1 MARVYDITVRYSFA
15 WWWGPYVLL
24 LKAFVM
30 VTGRPISTAHIEKV
44 VHLAIRTEIDTTP
57 AEEN

>member
-1 MARVYDITVRYSFA
+1 MARVYNITVSYHFA

-30 VTGRPISTAHIEKV
+30 ATGRPVSTAHIEKV
-44 VHLAIRTEIDTTP
+44 VHRAMRTEIVTK
-57 AEEN
+57 AVEEN

>member
-1 MARVYDITVRYSFA
+1 MPRAYDITLRCSFA
-15 WWWGPYVLL
+15 WWWSPYVLL

-30 VTGRPISTAHIEKV
+30 ATGRPVSTAHIEKV
-44 VHLAIRTEIDTTP
+44 VHRAMRTEIVTKA